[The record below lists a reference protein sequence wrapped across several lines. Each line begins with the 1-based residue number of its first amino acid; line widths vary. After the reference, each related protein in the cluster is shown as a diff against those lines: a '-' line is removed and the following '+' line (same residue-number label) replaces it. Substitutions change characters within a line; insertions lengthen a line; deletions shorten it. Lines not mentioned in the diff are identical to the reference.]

1 MITVESIYQA
11 RRDEQARRLE
21 LRIEGIYQD
30 HPQLKEIN
38 NQINLKHLDL
48 ARAKLFDPSAAE
60 REELEL
66 YELKGDRD
74 RYMKDHDIDPASFKM
89 QYDCNLC
96 QDRGYIV
103 TETAHKKCPCLM
115 KIKEGLRHGQSHIS
129 GRIEKDNF
137 DNFDIN
143 IFDHTKKYES
153 DGGMRFL
160 TERENIL
167 EIKEKA
173 WKFIHE
179 FNNPDT
185 ISMLYYGDVGLGKSY
200 MCYAVAKELLDR
212 GKTVLYL
219 TMNELMDMMQ
229 LYSFDRDLF
238 VERYTLDDYY
248 AVEKSDLLILDD
260 LGTEITNS
268 FVRTVLFN
276 IINSRMINGKKMI
289 ISTNLSPDEITLR
302 YEERISSRLIEYVNF
317 YKFFGENKRWG

>member
-143 IFDHTKKYES
+143 IFMFCFFKWYTNFLNSFICCHKNISQYSYQHPPQPLLQRE
-153 DGGMRFL
+153 RFL
-160 TERENIL
+160 ARFRHGS
-167 EIKEKA
+167 KRRSCR
-173 WKFIHE
+173 
-179 FNNPDT
+179 PR
-185 ISMLYYGDVGLGKSY
+185 LG
-200 MCYAVAKELLDR
+200 A
-212 GKTVLYL
+212 
-219 TMNELMDMMQ
+219 
-229 LYSFDRDLF
+229 
-238 VERYTLDDYY
+238 
-248 AVEKSDLLILDD
+248 
-260 LGTEITNS
+260 
-268 FVRTVLFN
+268 
-276 IINSRMINGKKMI
+276 
-289 ISTNLSPDEITLR
+289 
-302 YEERISSRLIEYVNF
+302 
-317 YKFFGENKRWG
+317 